1 MRGPSRPQ
9 CSRARSAMEATARC
23 YDPSTVEPATTDAQ
37 GDDMAGRLEGR
48 IAIVTGAGSGI
59 GRATALKLAGEGALV
74 VVNDIAAASASRTVD
89 EIVAAGGRA
98 ESHPGDVTAR
108 AEVDALVDGAVERHG
123 RLDVLH
129 NNAGG
134 ATTLPILEMTD
145 ERFVHDI
152 ELNLHSVFF
161 GIRAGLRVMVPQ
173 GRGSIIS
180 TSSGAGLGAVPGL
193 SAYGAAKAAVIMLTR
208 NAAVEYAHTGVRINA
223 IAPGSMGTPAFA
235 QWLDT
240 MPVGLAGYEAQIP
253 QHRLGRADEIAD
265 AAAWLASDESSYVNG
280 AVIPVDGGCW
290 AKLASPSFD

>member
-1 MRGPSRPQ
+1 MH
-9 CSRARSAMEATARC
+9 
-23 YDPSTVEPATTDAQ
+23 
-37 GDDMAGRLEGR
+37 GRLEGR

-59 GRATALKLAGEGALV
+59 GKASAKKMASEGAV
-74 VVNDIAAASASRTVD
+74 VIVNDINGDTAAQTVD
-89 EIVAAGGRA
+89 EIRAAGGEA
-98 ESHPGDVTAR
+98 HAQSGDVTSR
-108 AEVDALVDGAVERHG
+108 TDVDALVDGAVARHG
-123 RLDVLH
+123 RLDIVH

-134 ATTLPILEMTD
+134 GTTVPILEMSD
-145 ERFVHDI
+145 EHFVHDI

-161 GIRAGLRVMVPQ
+161 GIRAALRVMVPQ

-193 SAYGAAKAAVIMLTR
+193 AAYGSAKAAVIMLTR
-208 NAAVEYAHTGVRINA
+208 CAAVEYAHTGVRINA
-223 IAPGSMGTPAFA
+223 IAPGSMGTPAFG
-235 QWLDT
+235 QWLDS

-290 AKLASPSFD
+290 AKFASPTFD

>member
-1 MRGPSRPQ
+1 
-9 CSRARSAMEATARC
+9 
-23 YDPSTVEPATTDAQ
+23 
-37 GDDMAGRLEGR
+37 MAARLEGR

-59 GRATALKLAGEGALV
+59 GRATAHKLASEGALV
-74 VVNDIAAASASRTVD
+74 VVNDIDAASAARTVA
-89 EIVAAGGRA
+89 EIHTAGGRA
-98 ESHPGDVTAR
+98 EAELGDVTVR
-108 AEVDALVDGAVERHG
+108 ADVDALVDGAVERHG

-145 ERFVHDI
+145 ERFAHDI

-161 GIRAGLRVMVPQ
+161 GIRAALRVMVPQ

-193 SAYGAAKAAVIMLTR
+193 SAYGAAKAAVVMLTR
-208 NAAVEYAHTGVRINA
+208 CAAVEYAHTGVRINA
-223 IAPGSMGTPAFA
+223 IAPGSMGTPAFS
-235 QWLDT
+235 QWLDS

-280 AVIPVDGGCW
+280 VVIPVDGGCW
-290 AKLASPSFD
+290 AKLASPTYD

>member
-1 MRGPSRPQ
+1 
-9 CSRARSAMEATARC
+9 
-23 YDPSTVEPATTDAQ
+23 
-37 GDDMAGRLEGR
+37 MAGRLEGR

-59 GRATALKLAGEGALV
+59 GRASAMKLASEGALV
-74 VVNDIAAASASRTVD
+74 VVNDIVASTADRTAD
-89 EIVAAGGRA
+89 EIRAGGGRA
-98 ESHPGDVTAR
+98 ESHAGDVTVR
-108 AEVDALVDGAVERHG
+108 ADVDALVDGAVERHG

-161 GIRAGLRVMVPQ
+161 GIRAALRAMVPQ
-173 GRGSIIS
+173 GHGSIVS

-223 IAPGSMGTPAFA
+223 IAPGSMGTPAFS

-265 AAAWLASDESSYVNG
+265 AVCWLASDESSYVNG

>member
-1 MRGPSRPQ
+1 
-9 CSRARSAMEATARC
+9 
-23 YDPSTVEPATTDAQ
+23 
-37 GDDMAGRLEGR
+37 MAGRLEGR

-59 GRATALKLAGEGALV
+59 GRASALKLAGEGALV
-74 VVNDIAAASASRTVD
+74 VVNDIVAATADRTVD
-89 EIVAAGGRA
+89 EIRAVGGRA
-98 ESHPGDVTAR
+98 ESHAGDVTVR
-108 AEVDALVDGAVERHG
+108 ADVDALVDGAVERHG

-134 ATTLPILEMTD
+134 ATTLSILEMTD

-161 GIRAGLRVMVPQ
+161 GIRAALRVMVPQ
-173 GRGSIIS
+173 GHGSIVS

-240 MPVGLAGYEAQIP
+240 MPIGLAGYEAQIP

-265 AAAWLASDESSYVNG
+265 AVCWLASDESSYVNG

>member
-1 MRGPSRPQ
+1 
-9 CSRARSAMEATARC
+9 
-23 YDPSTVEPATTDAQ
+23 
-37 GDDMAGRLEGR
+37 
-48 IAIVTGAGSGI
+48 
-59 GRATALKLAGEGALV
+59 
-74 VVNDIAAASASRTVD
+74 VNDIVAATADRTAD
-89 EIVAAGGRA
+89 GIRAAGGRA
-98 ESHPGDVTAR
+98 ESHAGDVTVR
-108 AEVDALVDGAVERHG
+108 ADVDTLVDGAVERHG

-134 ATTLPILEMTD
+134 ATTLPFLEMTD

-161 GIRAGLRVMVPQ
+161 GIRAALRVMVPQ
-173 GRGSIIS
+173 GHGSIVS

-265 AAAWLASDESSYVNG
+265 AVCWLASDESSYVNG